1 MIRCQPHTDRRH
13 RNWKPITRTPRT
25 SVPKIQTVSWSQV
38 WPIPFPY
45 TLRSPFH
52 QNANRSDSTPDHQR
66 ARHSTCSHS
75 QPLNINV
82 QSSLEHILD
91 KQFFECESKHKSRPE
106 YPPSPPSLT
115 NGHQVLILR
124 PTPKYT
130 SDERF
135 SNMDQ
140 NMNLAQNIC
149 HPHTRWIP
157 CHSICVHNVPHY
169 TSYFHTT
176 HHNPTQFHH
185 TFLHTPTHLHISP
198 HSSLRLLTTPPHIPT
213 HSYTFWHNSTQLLV
227 TLQCISAH
235 FCKTLQNSALFHI
248 FPHFSILFH
257 TFLHFPA
264 KLCKTPDN
272 SGQLLTTPPHI
283 PTLSIYL
290 HTTPTTPHNPSQ
302 LYISLHFP
310 TDLIKKT
317 THLPKILHTSQS
329 PNFCIELY
337 EKLWTSKKPSQS
349 VSTKCLG
356 NFIKLMIQWPTGH
369 MSEPRIGR
377 RIRTRT
383 RSSVQTKNR
392 NPGTTHKTQ
401 QTIGTGHL
409 GNFVKSTAHISH
421 ITGKTTEDALSVG

>member
-13 RNWKPITRTPRT
+13 RNWEPITRTPRI

-45 TLRSPFH
+45 TLWSPFH

-213 HSYTFWHNSTQLLV
+213 HSYTFWHNSTQLLA

-248 FPHFSILFH
+248 FPHFSILSH

-264 KLCKTPDN
+264 KLRKTPQN
-272 SGQLLTTPPHI
+272 SGQLRTTPHNSSQLLTTPPHTSTHI
-283 PTLSIYL
+283 
-290 HTTPTTPHNPSQ
+290 HMTPHN
-302 LYISLHFP
+302 
-310 TDLIKKT
+310 
-317 THLPKILHTSQS
+317 
-329 PNFCIELY
+329 
-337 EKLWTSKKPSQS
+337 
-349 VSTKCLG
+349 ST
-356 NFIKLMIQWPTGH
+356 
-369 MSEPRIGR
+369 
-377 RIRTRT
+377 
-383 RSSVQTKNR
+383 
-392 NPGTTHKTQ
+392 
-401 QTIGTGHL
+401 
-409 GNFVKSTAHISH
+409 
-421 ITGKTTEDALSVG
+421 